1 MKEKIAQLKN
11 KILLSI
17 FIITICFLT
26 DRISKIYI
34 INYFIENNL
43 SDLYLNPYLNF
54 ILLWNKG
61 IAFGLLESESFFYNF
76 LSILIFMIIVFIIY
90 LIFKSDRKFEIVCFS
105 MISGGALGNFVDRV
119 YYNAVPDF
127 IDLHYKVFHW
137 FTFNVSDIWI
147 TLAIIMLLIFDI
159 FKTKIDKQ

>member
-1 MKEKIAQLKN
+1 VKEKIAQLKN

-34 INYFIENNL
+34 LNYFIQNNL
-43 SDLYLNPYLNF
+43 SDLYINPYLNL

-105 MISGGALGNFVDRV
+105 MISGGAIGNFIDRL

-127 IDLHYKVFHW
+127 IDINYKGFHW
-137 FTFNVSDIWI
+137 FTFNIADIWI
-147 TLAIIMLLIFDI
+147 TLGIITLLSFEIISDI
-159 FKTKIDKQ
+159 KKK

>member
-34 INYFIENNL
+34 LNYFIQNNL
-43 SDLYLNPYLNF
+43 SDLYINPYLNL

-105 MISGGALGNFVDRV
+105 MISGGAIGNFTDRL

-127 IDLHYKVFHW
+127 IDINYKGFHW
-137 FTFNVSDIWI
+137 FTFNIADIWI
-147 TLAIIMLLIFDI
+147 TLGIITLLSFEIISDI
-159 FKTKIDKQ
+159 KKK

>member
-34 INYFIENNL
+34 LNYFIQNNL
-43 SDLYLNPYLNF
+43 SDLYINPYLNL

-105 MISGGALGNFVDRV
+105 MISGGAIGNFIDRL

-127 IDLHYKVFHW
+127 IDINYKGFHW
-137 FTFNVSDIWI
+137 FTFNVADIWI
-147 TLAIIMLLIFDI
+147 TLGIITLLSFEIISDI
-159 FKTKIDKQ
+159 KKK

>member
-1 MKEKIAQLKN
+1 MKEKIAQLRN

-26 DRISKIYI
+26 DRISKIYV
-34 INYFIENNL
+34 INYFIQNNL
-43 SDLYLNPYLNF
+43 SDLYINPYLNL

-90 LIFKSDRKFEIVCFS
+90 LIFKSEKKFEIVCFS
-105 MISGGALGNFVDRV
+105 MISGGAIGNFIDRL

-127 IDLHYKVFHW
+127 IDINYKGFHW
-137 FTFNVSDIWI
+137 FTFNIADIWI
-147 TLAIIMLLIFDI
+147 TLGIVTLLSFEIISDI
-159 FKTKIDKQ
+159 KK

>member
-34 INYFIENNL
+34 LNYFIQNNL
-43 SDLYLNPYLNF
+43 SDLYINPYLNL

-61 IAFGLLESESFFYNF
+61 IAFGLLESENFFYNF
-76 LSILIFMIIVFIIY
+76 LSIVIFMIIIFIIY
-90 LIFKSDRKFEIVCFS
+90 LIYKSDRKFEIVCFS
-105 MISGGALGNFVDRV
+105 MISGGAIGNFIDRL

-127 IDLHYKVFHW
+127 IDINYKGFHW
-137 FTFNVSDIWI
+137 FTFNLADIWI
-147 TLAIIMLLIFDI
+147 TLGIITLLSFEIISDI
-159 FKTKIDKQ
+159 KKK

>member
-1 MKEKIAQLKN
+1 M
-11 KILLSI
+11 LSI

-34 INYFIENNL
+34 LNYFIQNNL
-43 SDLYLNPYLNF
+43 SDLYINPYLNL

-105 MISGGALGNFVDRV
+105 MISGGAIGNFIDRL

-127 IDLHYKVFHW
+127 IDLNYKGFHW
-137 FTFNVSDIWI
+137 FTFNIADIWI
-147 TLAIIMLLIFDI
+147 TLGIITLLSFEIISDI
-159 FKTKIDKQ
+159 KKK

>member
-34 INYFIENNL
+34 LNYFIQNNL
-43 SDLYLNPYLNF
+43 SDLYINPYLNL

-105 MISGGALGNFVDRV
+105 MISGGAIGNFIDRL

-127 IDLHYKVFHW
+127 IDLNYKGFHW
-137 FTFNVSDIWI
+137 FTFNIADIWI
-147 TLAIIMLLIFDI
+147 TLGIITILSFEIISDI
-159 FKTKIDKQ
+159 KKK

>member
-11 KILLSI
+11 KILLII

-34 INYFIENNL
+34 LNYFIQNNV
-43 SDLYLNPYLNF
+43 SDLYINPYLNL

-105 MISGGALGNFVDRV
+105 MISGGAIGNFIDRL

-127 IDLHYKVFHW
+127 IDINYKGFHW
-137 FTFNVSDIWI
+137 FTFNIADIWI
-147 TLAIIMLLIFDI
+147 TLGIITLLSFEIISDI
-159 FKTKIDKQ
+159 KKK

>member
-1 MKEKIAQLKN
+1 MKEKIAQLRN

-26 DRISKIYI
+26 DRISKIYV
-34 INYFIENNL
+34 INYFIQNNL
-43 SDLYLNPYLNF
+43 SDLYINPYLNL

-90 LIFKSDRKFEIVCFS
+90 LIFKSEKKFEIVCFS
-105 MISGGALGNFVDRV
+105 MISGGAIGNFIDRL

-127 IDLHYKVFHW
+127 IDINYKGFHW
-137 FTFNVSDIWI
+137 FTFNIADIWI
-147 TLAIIMLLIFDI
+147 TLGIVTLLSFEIISDI
-159 FKTKIDKQ
+159 KKND

>member
-90 LIFKSDRKFEIVCFS
+90 LIFKSDKKFEIVCFS
-105 MISGGALGNFVDRV
+105 MISGGAIGNFIDRL

-127 IDLHYKVFHW
+127 IDINYKDFHW
-137 FTFNVSDIWI
+137 FTFNIADIWI
-147 TLAIIMLLIFDI
+147 TLGIIALLSFEIISDI
-159 FKTKIDKQ
+159 KKK

>member
-1 MKEKIAQLKN
+1 VKEKIAQLKN

-34 INYFIENNL
+34 LNYFIQNNL
-43 SDLYLNPYLNF
+43 NDLYINPYLNL

-105 MISGGALGNFVDRV
+105 MISGGAIGNFIDRL

-127 IDLHYKVFHW
+127 IDINYKGFHW
-137 FTFNVSDIWI
+137 FTFNVADIWI
-147 TLAIIMLLIFDI
+147 TLGIITLLSFEIISDI
-159 FKTKIDKQ
+159 KKK

>member
-34 INYFIENNL
+34 LNYFIQNNL
-43 SDLYLNPYLNF
+43 SDLYINPYLNL

-105 MISGGALGNFVDRV
+105 MISGGAIGNFIDRL

-127 IDLHYKVFHW
+127 IDINYKGFHW
-137 FTFNVSDIWI
+137 FTFNIADIWI
-147 TLAIIMLLIFDI
+147 TLGIITLLSFEIISDI
-159 FKTKIDKQ
+159 KKK

>member
-1 MKEKIAQLKN
+1 MKEKIEQLRN

-26 DRISKIYI
+26 DRISKIYV
-34 INYFIENNL
+34 INYFIQNNL
-43 SDLYLNPYLNF
+43 SDLYINPYLNL

-90 LIFKSDRKFEIVCFS
+90 LIFKSEKKFEIVCFS
-105 MISGGALGNFVDRV
+105 MISGGAIGNFIDRL

-127 IDLHYKVFHW
+127 IDINYKGFHW
-137 FTFNVSDIWI
+137 FTFNIADIWI
-147 TLAIIMLLIFDI
+147 TLGIVTLLSFEIISDI
-159 FKTKIDKQ
+159 KKK

>member
-1 MKEKIAQLKN
+1 MKEKIAQLRN

-26 DRISKIYI
+26 DRISKIYV
-34 INYFIENNL
+34 INYFIQNNL
-43 SDLYLNPYLNF
+43 SDLYINPYLNL

-90 LIFKSDRKFEIVCFS
+90 LIFKSEKKFEIVCFS
-105 MISGGALGNFVDRV
+105 MISGGAIGNFIDRL

-127 IDLHYKVFHW
+127 IDINYKGFHW
-137 FTFNVSDIWI
+137 FTFNIADIWI
-147 TLAIIMLLIFDI
+147 TLGIVTLLSFEIISDI
-159 FKTKIDKQ
+159 KKK

>member
-34 INYFIENNL
+34 LNYFIQNNV
-43 SDLYLNPYLNF
+43 SDLYINPYLNL

-105 MISGGALGNFVDRV
+105 MISGGAIGNFIDRL

-127 IDLHYKVFHW
+127 IDINYKGFHW
-137 FTFNVSDIWI
+137 FTFNIADIWI
-147 TLAIIMLLIFDI
+147 TLGIITLLSFEIISDI
-159 FKTKIDKQ
+159 KKK

>member
-34 INYFIENNL
+34 LNYFIQNNL
-43 SDLYLNPYLNF
+43 SDLYINPYLNL

-76 LSILIFMIIVFIIY
+76 ISILIFMIIVFIIY

-105 MISGGALGNFVDRV
+105 MISGGAIGNFIDRL

-127 IDLHYKVFHW
+127 IDINYKGFHW
-137 FTFNVSDIWI
+137 FTFNIADIWI
-147 TLAIIMLLIFDI
+147 TLGIITLLSFEIISDI
-159 FKTKIDKQ
+159 KKK

>member
-34 INYFIENNL
+34 LNYFIQNNV
-43 SDLYLNPYLNF
+43 SDLYINPYLNL

-61 IAFGLLESESFFYNF
+61 IAFGLLESDSFFYNF
-76 LSILIFMIIVFIIY
+76 ISILIFMIIVFIIY

-105 MISGGALGNFVDRV
+105 MISGGAIGNFIDRL

-127 IDLHYKVFHW
+127 IDINYKGFHW
-137 FTFNVSDIWI
+137 FTFNIADIWI
-147 TLAIIMLLIFDI
+147 TLGIITLLSFEIISDI
-159 FKTKIDKQ
+159 KKK

>member
-34 INYFIENNL
+34 LNYFIQNNL
-43 SDLYLNPYLNF
+43 SDLYINPYLNL

-105 MISGGALGNFVDRV
+105 MISGGAIGNFIDRL

-127 IDLHYKVFHW
+127 IDLNYKGFHW
-137 FTFNVSDIWI
+137 FTFNIADIWI
-147 TLAIIMLLIFDI
+147 TLGIITLLSFEIISDI
-159 FKTKIDKQ
+159 KKK

>member
-1 MKEKIAQLKN
+1 VKEKIAQLKN

-34 INYFIENNL
+34 LNYFIQNNL
-43 SDLYLNPYLNF
+43 SDLYINPYLNL

-90 LIFKSDRKFEIVCFS
+90 LIFKSDKKFEIVCFS
-105 MISGGALGNFVDRV
+105 MISGGAISNFIDRL

-127 IDLHYKVFHW
+127 IDINYKGFHW
-137 FTFNVSDIWI
+137 FTFNIADIWI
-147 TLAIIMLLIFDI
+147 TLGIITLLSFEIISDI
-159 FKTKIDKQ
+159 KKK

>member
-34 INYFIENNL
+34 LNYFIQNNL
-43 SDLYLNPYLNF
+43 SDLYINPYLNL

-90 LIFKSDRKFEIVCFS
+90 LIFKSDKKFEIVCFS
-105 MISGGALGNFVDRV
+105 MISGGAIGNFIDRL

-127 IDLHYKVFHW
+127 IDINYKGFHW
-137 FTFNVSDIWI
+137 FTFNLADIWI
-147 TLAIIMLLIFDI
+147 TLGIITLLSFEIISDI
-159 FKTKIDKQ
+159 KKK

>member
-34 INYFIENNL
+34 LDYFIQNNL
-43 SDLYLNPYLNF
+43 SDLYINPYLNL

-105 MISGGALGNFVDRV
+105 MISGGAIGNFIDRL

-127 IDLHYKVFHW
+127 IDINYKGFHW
-137 FTFNVSDIWI
+137 FTFNIADIWI
-147 TLAIIMLLIFDI
+147 TLGIITLLSFEIISDI
-159 FKTKIDKQ
+159 KKK

>member
-1 MKEKIAQLKN
+1 VKEKIAQLRN

-26 DRISKIYI
+26 DRISKIYV
-34 INYFIENNL
+34 INYFIQNNL
-43 SDLYLNPYLNF
+43 SDLYINPYLNL

-90 LIFKSDRKFEIVCFS
+90 LIFKSEKKFEIVCFS
-105 MISGGALGNFVDRV
+105 MISGGAIGNFIDRL

-127 IDLHYKVFHW
+127 IDINYKGFHW
-137 FTFNVSDIWI
+137 FTFNIADIWI
-147 TLAIIMLLIFDI
+147 TLGIVTLLSFEIISDI
-159 FKTKIDKQ
+159 KKK

>member
-34 INYFIENNL
+34 LNYFIQNNL
-43 SDLYLNPYLNF
+43 SDLYINPYLNL

-90 LIFKSDRKFEIVCFS
+90 LIFKSDKKFEIVCFS
-105 MISGGALGNFVDRV
+105 MISGGAIGNFIDRL

-127 IDLHYKVFHW
+127 IDINYKGFHW
-137 FTFNVSDIWI
+137 FTFNIADIWI
-147 TLAIIMLLIFDI
+147 TLGIITLLSFEIISDI
-159 FKTKIDKQ
+159 KKK

>member
-34 INYFIENNL
+34 LNYFIQNNL
-43 SDLYLNPYLNF
+43 SDLYINPYLNL

-105 MISGGALGNFVDRV
+105 MITGGAIGNFIDRL

-127 IDLHYKVFHW
+127 IDINYKGFHW
-137 FTFNVSDIWI
+137 FTFNIADIWI
-147 TLAIIMLLIFDI
+147 TLGIITLLSFEIISDI
-159 FKTKIDKQ
+159 KKK

>member
-43 SDLYLNPYLNF
+43 SDLYINPYLNL

-76 LSILIFMIIVFIIY
+76 ISILIFMIIVFIIY
-90 LIFKSDRKFEIVCFS
+90 LILKSDRKFEIVCFS
-105 MISGGALGNFVDRV
+105 IISGGAIGNFTDRL

-127 IDLHYKVFHW
+127 IDINYKGFHW
-137 FTFNVSDIWI
+137 FTFNIADIWI
-147 TLAIIMLLIFDI
+147 TLGIITLLSFEIISDI
-159 FKTKIDKQ
+159 KKK

>member
-1 MKEKIAQLKN
+1 VKEKIAQLKN

-105 MISGGALGNFVDRV
+105 MISGGAIGNFIDRL

-127 IDLHYKVFHW
+127 IDINYKGFHW
-137 FTFNVSDIWI
+137 FTFNIADIWI
-147 TLAIIMLLIFDI
+147 TLGIITLLSFEIISDI
-159 FKTKIDKQ
+159 KKK

>member
-11 KILLSI
+11 KILLII

-34 INYFIENNL
+34 LNYFIQNNV
-43 SDLYLNPYLNF
+43 SDLYINPYLNL

-61 IAFGLLESESFFYNF
+61 IAFGLLESDSFFYNF
-76 LSILIFMIIVFIIY
+76 ISILIFMIIVFIIY

-105 MISGGALGNFVDRV
+105 MISGGAIGNFIDRL

-127 IDLHYKVFHW
+127 IDINYKGFHW
-137 FTFNVSDIWI
+137 FTFNIADIWI
-147 TLAIIMLLIFDI
+147 TLGIITLLSFEIISDI
-159 FKTKIDKQ
+159 KKK

>member
-1 MKEKIAQLKN
+1 VKEKIAQLKN

-34 INYFIENNL
+34 LNYFIQNNL
-43 SDLYLNPYLNF
+43 SDLYINPYLNL

-90 LIFKSDRKFEIVCFS
+90 LIFKSDKKFEIVCFS
-105 MISGGALGNFVDRV
+105 MISGGAIGNFIDRL

-127 IDLHYKVFHW
+127 IDINYKGFHW
-137 FTFNVSDIWI
+137 FTFNIADIWI
-147 TLAIIMLLIFDI
+147 TLGIITLLSFEIISDI
-159 FKTKIDKQ
+159 KKK